1 MEDQNMVC
9 QKLNYNMNNN
19 LVKNWVHA
27 FFKLYIKKG
36 YKMKAFSWLKLFIL
50 KLNKVITTYNIETFF
65 RMIENQFPLQITFRK
80 RVVAGKVV
88 KIPVFLSQ
96 EKKIWFNV
104 RFIFQSLKEKS
115 ELTFLD
121 KLINELLQI
130 VKKKG
135 NTLKKYSDFQKDI
148 KLLLPNNRFIDK

>member
-1 MEDQNMVC
+1 
-9 QKLNYNMNNN
+9 
-19 LVKNWVHA
+19 
-27 FFKLYIKKG
+27 
-36 YKMKAFSWLKLFIL
+36 
-50 KLNKVITTYNIETFF
+50 
-65 RMIENQFPLQITFRK
+65 
-80 RVVAGKVV
+80 VAGKVV

-96 EKKIWFNV
+96 KKKIWFNA